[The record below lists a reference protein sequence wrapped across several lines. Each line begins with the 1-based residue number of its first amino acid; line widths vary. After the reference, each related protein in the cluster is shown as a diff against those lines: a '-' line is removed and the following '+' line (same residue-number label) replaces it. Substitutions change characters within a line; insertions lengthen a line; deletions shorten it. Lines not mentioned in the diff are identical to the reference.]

1 MPSPYLPQK
10 GRHWSLCLWV
20 LHVGVTHVY
29 YAVYVLRYSYCFIYI
44 LLHLV
49 RILEELIKKPL
60 RLVNGFLNI
69 CNFCTVIVTLKF
81 TGQYMNDEVNF

>member
-1 MPSPYLPQK
+1 MPSPYLPKK

-20 LHVGVTHVY
+20 LHMCIMQRTF
-29 YAVYVLRYSYCFIYI
+29 YVSYCFIYI

>member
-1 MPSPYLPQK
+1 MCIMQCTFYVIVT
-10 GRHWSLCLWV
+10 V
-20 LHVGVTHVY
+20 L
-29 YAVYVLRYSYCFIYI
+29 FYI

-81 TGQYMNDEVNF
+81 TGQYMNEEVNF